1 MTRKDQQAKKP
12 GGDHLEASEVV
23 GDFRVRAAF
32 VRTAMSSE
40 QSLMSWI
47 RTSVSMYTFGF
58 SITQFFFYIA
68 DQQGATQLAVG
79 PRILGLAL
87 VSTGILAI
95 LLGTIEHVLRIRT
108 MRKEGLPTDVRFFL
122 PLGSATAFLL
132 VGLVALVAIY
142 LNWHF

>member
-1 MTRKDQQAKKP
+1 MASKDKQPQSSDS
-12 GGDHLEASEVV
+12 DHFVASDVV

-58 SITQFFFYIA
+58 SIAQFFYYISDPQEVA
-68 DQQGATQLAVG
+68 QLAVG

-87 VSTGILAI
+87 VTTGILAI
-95 LLGTIEHVLRIRT
+95 LLGATDHVLRIRT

-132 VGLVALVAIY
+132 VGLVALVALY

>member
-1 MTRKDQQAKKP
+1 MTRKDQPAQEP
-12 GGDHLEASEVV
+12 DSDHFVDSDVV
-23 GDFRVRAAF
+23 GDLRVRGAF

-68 DQQGATQLAVG
+68 DRQGATQLAVG

-87 VSTGILAI
+87 VTTGVVAI
-95 LLGTIEHVLRIRT
+95 LLGATEHVLRIRT
-108 MRKEGLPTDVRFFL
+108 MRKEGLPPNVQFFL
-122 PLGSATAFLL
+122 PLGSAIAFLL

>member
-1 MTRKDQQAKKP
+1 MIKKNPPPQKP
-12 GGDHLEASEVV
+12 GGDHFEASDVA

-68 DQQGATQLAVG
+68 DKQGATQLAAG

-87 VSTGILAI
+87 VTTGILAL

-122 PLGSATAFLL
+122 PLGSAAAFLL
-132 VGLVALVAIY
+132 IGIAALIAIY